1 MANTVLVVDD
11 DPVLVEVIEQ
21 LLVDEGFDVRH
32 ALDGHEALSQI
43 AEGKPDVV
51 VTDIMMPKL
60 NGVELARRLRERGN
74 TIPVILMSAVYD
86 QVDLPGVRFI
96 PKPFDIDYFVGLIQG
111 TVNGPAAGSAQ
122 A

>member
-1 MANTVLVVDD
+1 MANSVLVVDD

-32 ALDGHEALSQI
+32 ALDGREALSQI
-43 AEGKPDVV
+43 AKDKPDIV

-60 NGVELARRLRERGN
+60 NGVELARRLRERGIK
-74 TIPVILMSAVYD
+74 TPVILMSAVYHHIE
-86 QVDLPGVRFI
+86 LPGVRFI
-96 PKPFDIDYFVGLIQG
+96 PKPFDIDYFVALIQR